1 MEPTDTTASETAN
14 ALSQAHLR
22 REVLRS
28 AWEDTRNPELMR
40 LAVLAIPRLL
50 QADRCGIFIGSRDG
64 QQVWLEA
71 GTGVEERQIEVPVDH
86 SMVGDVLRTGS
97 PAFRHRDEAVE
108 QPTSSSSSIVD
119 YEVRTALTVPVRRV
133 GGADVVAAIQVLNRL
148 DGQDFDEN
156 DVSILGDVAFAMQAS
171 LERIHDSQ
179 IMLEEA
185 HALDEEVALLDVQ
198 ESSLRSD
205 KRLRVFPPALSD
217 PDGSWLHHRWGGK
230 RYPPFID
237 QQATQVLTGSW
248 DTGPDD
254 IFIATH
260 QKVGTHLTKKFVL
273 EAVRALFDLPELHP
287 FHSGDIG
294 PRTVP
299 WPEVLL
305 SQHGRVAW
313 RDFLHRTAGHPRI
326 WFLHNAVEDMPVR
339 RVHPRSRFVVTVRD
353 PRGTAV
359 SQYHFWRRHP
369 LLQVDPEISMDDFL
383 DRFIEG
389 DLYFGDYHEH
399 VLGWVRR
406 LSPEIRPEQ
415 VLVLRYE
422 DLVENKE
429 QSLDRLV
436 RFLSSGRVLGEDMR
450 DRIVASTGFESM
462 KQEMTVNPR
471 SFYFNPK
478 VFFRSGKAREWA
490 EQLTPEQVARIDEKT
505 RRLWGG
511 SHLECPPEALV
522 G

>member
-1 MEPTDTTASETAN
+1 MASPDTAASRAAN
-14 ALSQAHLR
+14 ALSQAHRQREALR
-22 REVLRS
+22 T

-50 QADRCGIFIGSRDG
+50 KADRCGIFIGSLDG
-64 QQVWLEA
+64 LRAWLEA
-71 GTGVEERQIEVPVDH
+71 GTGVEERQIEVSVEH
-86 SMVGDVLRTGS
+86 SMVGEVLQTGRPILRCPDV
-97 PAFRHRDEAVE
+97 PA
-108 QPTSSSSSIVD
+108 PTPSGPSIVD
-119 YEVRTALTVPVRRV
+119 YAVRTALTVPVRRV
-133 GGADVVAAIQVLNRL
+133 GGADVVAAVQVLNRL
-148 DGQDFDEN
+148 DGQAFDDN
-156 DVSILGDVAFAMQAS
+156 DISLLADVAFALQAS
-171 LERIHDSQ
+171 LERIHDAQ
-179 IMLEEA
+179 TMLEEA
-185 HALDEEVALLDVQ
+185 HALDDKVAALDVQ

-205 KRLRVFPPALSD
+205 QRLRVFPPALTD

-230 RYPPFID
+230 RYPPFIER
-237 QQATQVLTGSW
+237 QATRVLTESW
-248 DTGPDD
+248 DTSPDD

-273 EAVRALFDLPELHP
+273 ESVRALFDLPSLHP

-313 RDFLHRTAGHPRI
+313 RDFLHRTAGHPRL

-339 RVHPRSRFVVTVRD
+339 RVHPRSRFLVTVRD

-369 LLQVDPEISMDDFL
+369 LLRVDPDLSMDAFL
-383 DRFIEG
+383 DRFLGG

-406 LSPEIRPEQ
+406 LSPQIRPEQ

-429 QSLDRLV
+429 QSLDRIS
-436 RFLSSGRVLGEDMR
+436 RFLSSGRELGDDMR
-450 DRIVASTGFESM
+450 ARIAASTGFESM
-462 KQEMTVNPR
+462 KREMTVNPR

-478 VFFRSGKAREWA
+478 VFFRAGKAREWA
-490 EQLTPEQVARIDEKT
+490 EQLTPEQVERIDEKT
-505 RRLWGG
+505 RRVWGG
-511 SHLECPPEALV
+511 TDLRCPPEALV
-522 G
+522 R